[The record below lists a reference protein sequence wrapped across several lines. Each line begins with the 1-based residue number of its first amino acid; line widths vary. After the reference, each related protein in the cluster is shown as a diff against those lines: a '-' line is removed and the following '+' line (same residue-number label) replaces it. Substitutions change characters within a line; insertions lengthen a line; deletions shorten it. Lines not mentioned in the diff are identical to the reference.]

1 MKPIRRKRLMSVLLI
16 LITSALGSYLII
28 KALDSNL
35 DFFYTP
41 SELTDQEIP
50 NNKRIKVGGMV
61 LEGSVLRE
69 KTKTE
74 FIITDYEGS
83 IEVVFDGV
91 VPDLFKEGSGVVVLG
106 YLNEKTLYAE
116 EVLAKHDENYM
127 PPSIDIGN

>member
-16 LITSALGSYLII
+16 LVTSALGSYLII

-69 KTKTE
+69 KTKIE
-74 FIITDYEGS
+74 FVITDYKGS

>member
-41 SELTDQEIP
+41 SELTDQEIL

-69 KTKTE
+69 KTKIE
-74 FIITDYEGS
+74 FVITDYEGS

-127 PPSIDIGN
+127 PPSIDIDN

>member
-69 KTKTE
+69 KTKIE
-74 FIITDYEGS
+74 FVITDYQGS

-127 PPSIDIGN
+127 PPSIDIDN

>member
-1 MKPIRRKRLMSVLLI
+1 MKPIRRKRLMSILLI
-16 LITSALGSYLII
+16 LITSSLGSYLII

-69 KTKTE
+69 KTKIE
-74 FIITDYEGS
+74 FVITDYKGS

-127 PPSIDIGN
+127 PPSIDIDN

>member
-69 KTKTE
+69 KTKIE
-74 FIITDYEGS
+74 FVITDYKGS
-83 IEVVFDGV
+83 IEVVFAGV

-106 YLNEKTLYAE
+106 YINEKTLYAE

-127 PPSIDIGN
+127 PPSIDIDN

>member
-61 LEGSVLRE
+61 LEGSMLRE
-69 KTKTE
+69 KTKIE
-74 FIITDYEGS
+74 FVITDYKGS
-83 IEVVFDGV
+83 VEVVFDGV
-91 VPDLFKEGSGVVVLG
+91 VPDLCKEGSGVVVLG

-127 PPSIDIGN
+127 PPSIDIDN

>member
-1 MKPIRRKRLMSVLLI
+1 MKPIRKKRLMSVLLI

-41 SELTDQEIP
+41 SELADQEIP

-69 KTKTE
+69 KTKIE
-74 FIITDYEGS
+74 FVITDYKGS

-127 PPSIDIGN
+127 PPSIDIDN

>member
-69 KTKTE
+69 KTKIE
-74 FIITDYEGS
+74 FVITDYKGS

-127 PPSIDIGN
+127 PPSIDIDK

>member
-1 MKPIRRKRLMSVLLI
+1 MKPIRKKRLMSVLLI

-61 LEGSVLRE
+61 LEGSLLRE
-69 KTKTE
+69 KTKIE
-74 FIITDYEGS
+74 FVITDYEGS

-127 PPSIDIGN
+127 PPSIDIDN